1 LYNIVIMTS
10 VESQYLLSLQNLDQY
25 RGKWIAILDDQIIAE
40 GVELK
45 DVYAEAIKKSKI
57 RTPLFKR
64 IPEKNETE
72 TLLL

>member
-1 LYNIVIMTS
+1 MYNMVGMTS
-10 VESQYLLSLQNLDQY
+10 VESQHLLSIQNIDQY
-25 RGKWIAILDDQIIAE
+25 RGKWVAILDNKIIAE
-40 GVELK
+40 GDDLK
-45 DVYAEAIKKSKI
+45 DVYAEAMKQSET

>member
-1 LYNIVIMTS
+1 MTS
-10 VESQYLLSLQNLDQY
+10 IESQYLLSIQNLDQY
-25 RGKWIAILDDQIIAE
+25 RGKWIAILDNKIIAE
-40 GVELK
+40 GTELK
-45 DVYAEAIKKSKI
+45 DIYAEAMKKTKV